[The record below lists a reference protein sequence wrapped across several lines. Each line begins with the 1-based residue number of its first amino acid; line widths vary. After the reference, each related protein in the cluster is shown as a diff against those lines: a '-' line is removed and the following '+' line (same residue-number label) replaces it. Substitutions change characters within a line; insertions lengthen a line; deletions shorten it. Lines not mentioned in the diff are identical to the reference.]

1 MRRLLIAVPMMVFA
15 GCTSSKETTPPPDTS
30 LAAAAPKTSAG
41 RIAAAY
47 IDAWNRH
54 DSSATDTLLAPDGK
68 HEDVPSATAATGPT
82 EVRGLMRAF
91 IASQP
96 DYIWRVTDI
105 IDGDTKAAVIWT
117 WESTYSGPDPAGK
130 TVKNYPVHGSGT
142 SVVDVENGKIK
153 RMRNYYDEAS
163 LFRKPR
169 A

>member
-1 MRRLLIAVPMMVFA
+1 MSRLKILIPLIVMA
-15 GCTSSKETTPPPDTS
+15 GCSSRKETTPPPDTS
-30 LAAAAPKTSAG
+30 TVSAPKTSAG

-54 DSSATDTLLAPDGK
+54 DSAAIDTLLAPDGK
-68 HEDVPSATAATGPT
+68 HEDMPSATAATGPS
-82 EVRGLMRAF
+82 EVRGLMRDF
-91 IASQP
+91 IMSQP

-117 WESTYSGPDPAGK
+117 WESTFTGPDPSGK
-130 TVKNYPVHGSGT
+130 KVTNYHVRGSGT
-142 SVVDVENGKIK
+142 SVVDVESGKIK

-163 LFRKPR
+163 LFRKPT